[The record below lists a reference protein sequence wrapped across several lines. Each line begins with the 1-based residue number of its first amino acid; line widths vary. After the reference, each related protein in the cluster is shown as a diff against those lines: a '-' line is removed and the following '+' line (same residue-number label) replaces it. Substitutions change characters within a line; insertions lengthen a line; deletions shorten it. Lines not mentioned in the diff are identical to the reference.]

1 MSVSD
6 AGGTETSTTDRMQ
19 AAAHDLGDDVERR
32 AARAAETSKA
42 KLSEQLDRGTSQVG
56 SQARSLA
63 TTLRRSSEQLGSE
76 RDANEAARLS
86 RGVADQ
92 LERVGRYL
100 EQRRGSELLDD
111 AEHFARTRPWVVAG
125 AAAVAGLLAS
135 RLLKASSEHRYVRS
149 SRGAT
154 WPRPPVDRAQLG
166 SAEREAPLASGV

>member
-1 MSVSD
+1 MSASD
-6 AGGTETSTTDRMQ
+6 VGGTEISTTERMQ
-19 AAAHDLGDDVERR
+19 ATAHDLGDDVERR

-63 TTLRRSSEQLGSE
+63 TTLRRSSEQLASE
-76 RDANEAARLS
+76 RDTNEVARLS

-92 LERVGRYL
+92 LERVGSYL

-111 AEHFARTRPWVVAG
+111 AEQFARTRPWVVAG

-149 SRGAT
+149 SRGPT
-154 WPRPPVDRAQLG
+154 WPRPPVDTARLG
-166 SAEREAPLASGV
+166 SAERETPLASGV